1 MTKPVYQAINHHQ
14 SVIIFVPSKKLSQ
27 SIAIDLVTL
36 ASAEQKQERF
46 LHIQPFIEQIE
57 NQILKQTISYG
68 IAFLHE
74 GLNPNDRSIIE
85 QLFRSNALQICLIS
99 HEILYTLTIHSHL
112 VIIMDTQYYHGKYDD
127 YPINDIFQMIS
138 RSNIPSMDKNP
149 KVILMCLSTKK
160 DFYKKFLYELLPIE
174 SYLDRN
180 LHDHFNSE
188 IVSKTIENKHDAID
202 YLTWTLFYRRISLN
216 PNYYNLRDISHR
228 NISEYL
234 SELVENTLNNLQQ
247 STVNK
252 NKSKIFSSFEYFS
265 VFQLKMKMMFHH

>member
-14 SVIIFVPSKKLSQ
+14 STIIFVPSKKLSQ
-27 SIAIDLVTL
+27 SVAIDLVTL
-36 ASAEQKQERF
+36 GSAEQKENRF

-57 NQILKQTISYG
+57 NEILKQTISHG

-74 GLNPNDRSIIE
+74 GLNPKDRSIIE
-85 QLFRSNALQICLIS
+85 QLFKSNALQICIIS
-99 HEILYTLTIHSHL
+99 HGILYTLTIHSHL

-138 RSNIPSMDKNP
+138 RSIDKNP

-160 DFYKKFLYELLPIE
+160 DFYKKFLYESLPIE
-174 SYLDRN
+174 SYLDQN

-188 IVSKTIENKHDAID
+188 IVSKTIENKQDAID
-202 YLTWTLFYRRISLN
+202 YITWTLFYRRISLN
-216 PNYYNLRDISHR
+216 PNYYNLQDISHR
-228 NISEYL
+228 NLSDYL

-252 NKSKIFSSFEYFS
+252 NKSKIFFYLNFLVYFN
-265 VFQLKMKMMFHH
+265 